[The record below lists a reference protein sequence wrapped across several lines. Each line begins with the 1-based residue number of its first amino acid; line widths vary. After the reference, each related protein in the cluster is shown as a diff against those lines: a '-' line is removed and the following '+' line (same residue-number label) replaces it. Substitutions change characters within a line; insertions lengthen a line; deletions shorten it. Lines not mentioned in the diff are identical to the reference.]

1 MLSTPIKRASLLQAK
16 RASVDASPVTSL
28 LTKLEDNWLAAQ
40 ARIASGQLIAS
51 TAANGHSTSFSAP
64 GADGVSPAEYVELWD
79 ELVTL
84 FGQVKADIG
93 GSPSDTVVYTEMMAR
108 LVPSYESEGDYS
120 ALRCVG

>member
-16 RASVDASPVTSL
+16 RASVGADPATSL

-40 ARIASGQLIAS
+40 SRISSGQLIAS

-64 GADGVSPAEYVELWD
+64 GSDGVSPAEYVELWD

-84 FGQVKADIG
+84 FGQVKSDIG
-93 GSPSDTVVYTEMMAR
+93 GSPTDTVVYTEMMAR
-108 LVPSYESEGDYS
+108 LVPCFESEPDFSG
-120 ALRCVG
+120 LRCVG